1 MIKNKKIL
9 MLLLICMISLPT
21 TALANSKV
29 YLYRI
34 SAKSRYGTSVE
45 TSKVSYKKT
54 INAVLVSGDNFA
66 DGLAGRVLGS
76 VLNGPVLLMSKT
88 EVPNEVKDELKRL
101 QVKNVYIV
109 GGTSAIEENA
119 LKQLNGYNVKRISS
133 KNRVDTAAKVANFIK
148 ASGNNYDKRYFAI
161 ANGQNFADSLSVSGY
176 LATTRI
182 PLLLTGGNSLERENL
197 NYIQNSGI
205 TKGIVV
211 GGKGSINPN
220 ILSNNNLK
228 KIEKTNFSGKNRYLT
243 SLDVAE
249 KGFSDVRTVV
259 LVSGEDFPDALCASN
274 VAKYVSGPILLSSSK
289 AIDKNIVNYIKGGDV
304 TRLIV
309 VGGTNSLPDKL
320 LEVIN
325 KDQIRGPEEIG
336 NPKEDPVG

>member
-9 MLLLICMISLPT
+9 LLLLVCLMSLPT
-21 TALANSKV
+21 KALANNKV

-34 SAKSRYGTSVE
+34 SERSRYGTAVE
-45 TSKVSYKKT
+45 TSKVAYKKT
-54 INAVLVSGDNFA
+54 VNAVLVSGDNFA
-66 DGLAGRVLGS
+66 DGLAGGVLGS

-88 EVPNEVKDELKRL
+88 EVPQEVKQELKRL

-109 GGTSAIEENA
+109 GGTSAISESA
-119 LKQLNGYNVKRISS
+119 LKGLNGYNVKRIAG
-133 KNRVDTAAKVANFIK
+133 KNRVDTAAKVATFIK
-148 ASGNNYDKRYFAI
+148 TSGKNYDKRYFAI
-161 ANGQNFADSLSVSGY
+161 ANGQNFADSLSASGY

-182 PLLLTGGNSLERENL
+182 PLLLTGGNTLEKENL
-197 NYIQNSGI
+197 GYIQNSGS
-205 TKGIVV
+205 TKGIIV
-211 GGKGSINPN
+211 GGKGSVNPN
-220 ILSNNNLK
+220 ILSNNNLN

-249 KGFSDVRTVV
+249 KGFSDVRTVI

-289 AIDKNIVNYIKGGDV
+289 AIDKEIVDYIKGGDI

-309 VGGTNSLPDKL
+309 VGGTKSLPDKL